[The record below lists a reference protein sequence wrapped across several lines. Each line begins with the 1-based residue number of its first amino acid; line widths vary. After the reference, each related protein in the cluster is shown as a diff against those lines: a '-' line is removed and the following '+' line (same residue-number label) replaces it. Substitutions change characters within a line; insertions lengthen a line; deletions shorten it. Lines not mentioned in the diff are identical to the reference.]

1 MSQRTEEMLHPV
13 LPFAPAAGGACR
25 GTAACA
31 DALAKALAGRE
42 RVTVV
47 LECYPASTRTSCSRC
62 LNRLALIRFCTPT
75 TARWNPPISTP
86 RWPAT

>member
-31 DALAKALAGRE
+31 DALAKALAGR
-42 RVTVV
+42 
-47 LECYPASTRTSCSRC
+47 
-62 LNRLALIRFCTPT
+62 
-75 TARWNPPISTP
+75 
-86 RWPAT
+86 